1 MHRSI
6 AFVLLAFGLTNCA
19 SIIDGTTQ
27 EIVINTNPSEA
38 RCVLN
43 RLGVSI
49 GTVEQTPGSETIQKT
64 KEDITIVCDKEGYQT
79 ATHFSNSGIQGS
91 TWGNIVL
98 GGGVG
103 WAIDSARGA
112 DNYYESPVNITLL
125 PEVQEP
131 LAAAGD

>member
-1 MHRSI
+1 MYRNLGV
-6 AFVLLAFGLTNCA
+6 VLLALGLTNCA

-27 EIVINTNPSEA
+27 EIVINTNPTDA

-43 RLGVSI
+43 RQGVSI
-49 GTVEQTPGSETIQKT
+49 GTVEQTPGGVTIQKT
-64 KEDITIVCDKEGYQT
+64 KEDITVVCDKEGYQT
-79 ATHFSNSGIQGS
+79 ATHLSNSGIQGS

-112 DNYYESPVNITLL
+112 DNYYETPVNITLL
-125 PEVQEP
+125 PE
-131 LAAAGD
+131 G